1 MAFHIAFMQF
11 DRIYSFT
18 GHVKCETRIP
28 YITAVK
34 KNMAEDN
41 VFSTRSF
48 LHEPL
53 QRELNRARRLRLFN
67 PVKGGK
73 SLSSTQELFRTIY
86 FGLLKRIQDEGLTVG
101 DWRQIVLANGLRPAL
116 EYGIGGHTR
125 LPSIASRRYALQ
137 FQETEG
143 GPRVS
148 LFDKATVSSAIK
160 VTYTNPDD
168 IINIITEHTVRVS
181 GSSATFAT
189 AAIPGTMSMLEVIES
204 VFLPSTMSDT
214 RTKLSTFGKFVHGF
228 LSQKPAESAITKIQ
242 MTSSDM
248 FDYITHKVSVDDL
261 QYLVHASDRL
271 SNNVRDLLKN
281 IVRATYYY
289 LHLRKQ
295 MRLLNTNQHSV
306 YTTNKNPFIDLC
318 LSLQE
323 PMCMSPKTGR
333 SHGVYATSLHEAEIT
348 QTLLQ
353 ERAQGHEYEPYDFM
367 RSSNRKTGFVF
378 LRNDGMQPHLSLL
391 QHGIVQQTMLQLYMN
406 DMLIQGL
413 TEMRLRHG
421 NVRYHIKRIQDVNSK
436 TVKSDEYRLGQNE
449 TLEQHG
455 CEIPTE
461 FAPRF
466 IITETQGH
474 DGTLRPQARSRPAL
488 SAYLTYRI
496 SQFQNIPAGTF
507 QEQMYEVYG
516 LSAHAIV
523 KQLVTDFKKT
533 PLYLLT
539 PDRILEIE
547 TLIKQIDKFSIIE
560 GLYGGHMTYGLWNHI
575 KALLKI
581 SDGALEI
588 YDPSFPMETIQD
600 WTLIPDSSDS
610 GTCLPDPFPA
620 TSPFTNAFYKAVA
633 AHSGTAEPHATRPP
647 HSTSVSS
654 AHSSS
659 DLGSAAPVSD
669 AQQGLSILAYN
680 IEYDRSRNPNADSA
694 LEHMNKSSYDY
705 VITLESGESAFARK
719 FIDQHYFP
727 YIKCSGDTAKQ
738 NEVCVFSRN
747 PLDEFSAVYTNKST
761 QAPSTNSETFGTVY
775 ERYAGRPSPRQLF
788 ERRNSVVFTDPNTKL
803 RIAGVHLHGGR
814 FVDRI
819 VPMFMQSKDNK
830 SQKLNLLIQYKQA
843 LIHQVI
849 AQGADIVV
857 GDFNSF
863 LGQTPEE
870 TAEFENG
877 YVNYLM
883 SKSHDKTQE
892 LRQQVVE
899 FTKAF
904 NHSVFEILK
913 RHNYQYISPR
923 FVNDEH
929 KFTSVLGKTVVD
941 MAWVKQ
947 GVLDRFEVR
956 VDVLNIEDV
965 FAIGLQN
972 KNARAS
978 DHYPILLTVKPTH
991 V

>member
-1 MAFHIAFMQF
+1 MPF
-11 DRIYSFT
+11 DRMFSFT
-18 GHVKCETRIP
+18 GHVKYGNKIFK
-28 YITAVK
+28 ITAVKK

-53 QRELNRARRLRLFN
+53 QRELNRARRLQLFN
-67 PVKGGK
+67 PVKRSK
-73 SLSSTQELFRTIY
+73 SMSIPQELFNDIY
-86 FGLLKRIQDEGLTVG
+86 SGLQKRIKDEGITVG
-101 DWRQIVLANGLRPAL
+101 DWRQIVLANGLRPTL

-137 FQETEG
+137 FQDTESG
-143 GPRVS
+143 LRVS
-148 LFDKATVSSAIK
+148 LFDKATASSAMK
-160 VTYTNPDD
+160 VTYTNLDD
-168 IINIITEHTVRVS
+168 IINIITEHNICVS
-181 GSSATFAT
+181 GSASAIAT
-189 AAIPGTMSMLEVIES
+189 AAISSTMSMLEVIES
-204 VFLPSTMSDT
+204 VFLRSTRSDSQ
-214 RTKLSTFGKFVHGF
+214 TKLSTFGKFVHVF
-228 LSQKPAESAITKIQ
+228 LSQKPAESAIRKIQ

-248 FDYITHKVSVDDL
+248 FDYITHRVSVDDL

-306 YTTNKNPFIDLC
+306 YTMNKNPFIDLC

-333 SHGVYATSLHEAEIT
+333 SHGVYATDLHEAKIT
-348 QTLLQ
+348 QTLLE
-353 ERAQGHEYEPYDFM
+353 ERAKGHEHTPYHFM

-406 DMLIQGL
+406 DMLLQGL
-413 TEMRLRHG
+413 PEMRLRHG
-421 NVRYHIKRIQDVNSK
+421 NMRYHIKRIKDVNCK
-436 TVKSDEYRLGQNE
+436 TVESDEYRLGQNE

-466 IITETQGH
+466 LITEMQGQ
-474 DGTLRPQARSRPAL
+474 DNILRPETRSRPAL
-488 SAYLTYRI
+488 SAYLTYEI
-496 SQFQNIPAGTF
+496 TQFQNIPSGTF
-507 QEQMYEVYG
+507 KEQMYEVYG
-516 LSAHAIV
+516 LSAHEIV

-547 TLIKQIDKFSIIE
+547 TLIKLINKFSIIE

-575 KALLKI
+575 KALLNI

-600 WTLIPDSSDS
+600 WTLRLDSSDS

-620 TSPFTNAFYKAVA
+620 ASPFTNAFYKAVA
-633 AHSGTAEPHATRPP
+633 AHSGTAEPHATQPP
-647 HSTSVSS
+647 HSTSVTS
-654 AHSSS
+654 AHSGS
-659 DLGSAAPVSD
+659 DLGSTAPLSD
-669 AQQGLSILAYN
+669 AHQGLSILAYN
-680 IEYDRSRNPNADSA
+680 IEYDRFRNPKADSA

-705 VITLESGESAFARK
+705 VITLESGDPAFARK

-727 YIKCSGDTAKQ
+727 FIKCSGDTAKQ
-738 NEVCVFSRN
+738 NEVCVFSRK
-747 PLDEFSAVYTNKST
+747 PLDKSSAVYTNKST
-761 QAPSTNSETFGTVY
+761 QAPSTNSEAFDTVY
-775 ERYAGRPSPRQLF
+775 EKYAGRPSPRQLF

-843 LIHQVI
+843 LIHKVI
-849 AQGADIVV
+849 TEGADIVV

-863 LGQTPEE
+863 LGQTPDE
-870 TAEFENG
+870 TTRFENA
-877 YVNYLM
+877 YVDYLM
-883 SKSHDKTQE
+883 SKSSDKSEE
-892 LRQQVVE
+892 LKQQLVE

-904 NHSVFEILK
+904 NHGIFEILK
-913 RHNYQYISPR
+913 DHNYRYISPG
-923 FVNDEH
+923 FKNDEH
-929 KFTSVLGKTVVD
+929 QFTSVLGEAVVD

-956 VDVLNIEDV
+956 VDVLNNEDV
-965 FAIGLQN
+965 FAVGLHN
-972 KNARAS
+972 KNKRAS
-978 DHYPILLTVKPTH
+978 DHYPILLTAKPRPT
-991 V
+991 